1 MLKLITVYRWLALKF
16 PGSFTDAARVDELRR
31 QAIEQTQTILRRNW
45 GKQGM
50 SRRECVH
57 CGRAL
62 LPSSPHRTCRECHTE
77 GFS

>member
-1 MLKLITVYRWLALKF
+1 LKF
-16 PGSFTDAARVDELRR
+16 PEVFTDLTRVEALRR
-31 QAIEQTQTILRRNW
+31 EVTEQTQMILRRNW

-62 LPSSPHRTCRECHTE
+62 LPTSPYRTCRECYTE
-77 GFS
+77 GFA

>member
-16 PGSFTDAARVDELRR
+16 PTTFTDGAHVEELRR
-31 QAIEQTQTILRRNW
+31 QATEQTQMILRRNW

-50 SRRECVH
+50 SRRECAH

-62 LPSSPHRTCRECHTE
+62 LPSSPYRTCRECYSE
-77 GFS
+77 GFE